1 MNVVRD
7 LLDMPIV
14 DADGRPIG
22 RVDGVIAEYVAGRPL
37 RLEAI
42 ELSGATLARRLS
54 PRLVGFARALAGRL
68 SPRRGRPCRFPLRS
82 VRLARRRVELA
93 KGTETGM
100 ALAWERWLRHAV
112 VDRIPGG

>member
-14 DADGRPIG
+14 DADGRAIG
-22 RVDGVIAEYVAGRPL
+22 RVDGVIAVYAADRPL

-42 ELSGATLARRLS
+42 ELSGATLARRVS
-54 PRLVGFARALAGRL
+54 PRLVGLARALAGRL
-68 SPRRGRPCRFPLRS
+68 SPRRGRACRFPLRG
-82 VRLARRRVELA
+82 VRLARRRVELV

-100 ALAWERWLRHAV
+100 ALAWERWLRRAV

>member
-1 MNVVRD
+1 MIRRGTAVLLTLILAAPSADVRAAGNGT
-7 LLDMPIV
+7 IERSV
-14 DADGRPIG
+14 TVGERP
-22 RVDGVIAEYVAGRPL
+22 
-37 RLEAI
+37 
-42 ELSGATLARRLS
+42 LSGATLARRLS

-100 ALAWERWLRHAV
+100 ALAWERWLRHAL